1 MKLDLTI
8 LPVVHEP
15 PDERRLWRKLA
26 RVLAAI
32 PFAEDL
38 VAAWFCA
45 RDPATPRYVRAVLF
59 GAVAYF
65 LMPMDVIADY
75 LVGVGFTDDAAVIA
89 MVLSALG
96 RHIEPWHREAARRRL
111 ADLRGG

>member
-1 MKLDLTI
+1 MKVDLAT
-8 LPVVHEP
+8 LPAVRQP
-15 PDERRLWRKLA
+15 PDERRFWRKLT

-45 RDPATPRYVRAVLF
+45 RDPATPSYVRTVLF
-59 GAVAYF
+59 GAIAYF
-65 LMPMDVIADY
+65 LMPVDLVADY

-89 MVLSALG
+89 MVLSTLG
-96 RHIEPWHREAARRRL
+96 RHIEPRHRAAARRRL
-111 ADLRGG
+111 AGLRGA

>member
-1 MKLDLTI
+1 MKVDLTT
-8 LPVVHEP
+8 LPVVRQP
-15 PDERRLWRKLA
+15 PDERQFWRKLT

-38 VAAWFCA
+38 IAAWFCA
-45 RDPATPRYVRAVLF
+45 RDPATPGYVRAVLF
-59 GAVAYF
+59 GAIAYF
-65 LMPMDVIADY
+65 LMPIDLVADY

-96 RHIEPWHREAARRRL
+96 RNIAPAHREAARRRL
-111 ADLRGG
+111 AELRNA

>member
-1 MKLDLTI
+1 MKVDLTT
-8 LPVVHEP
+8 LPVVRQP
-15 PDERRLWRKLA
+15 PDERKFWRKLT

-45 RDPATPRYVRAVLF
+45 RDPATPGYVRTVLF
-59 GAVAYF
+59 GAIAYF
-65 LMPMDVIADY
+65 LMPVDLVADY

-89 MVLSALG
+89 MVLSTLG
-96 RHIEPWHREAARRRL
+96 RHIEPRHRAAARQRL
-111 ADLRGG
+111 AQLRDA

>member
-1 MKLDLTI
+1 MKVDLTT
-8 LPVVHEP
+8 LPVVRQP
-15 PDERRLWRKLA
+15 PDERQFWRKLT

-45 RDPATPRYVRAVLF
+45 RDPATPGYVRAVLF
-59 GAVAYF
+59 GAIAYF
-65 LMPMDVIADY
+65 LMPVDLVADY

-89 MVLSALG
+89 MVLSTLG
-96 RHIEPWHREAARRRL
+96 SNIAPAHREAARRRL
-111 ADLRGG
+111 ADLRGA